1 MAGPT
6 APTPPTAASALAS
19 SSTPAR
25 VVDPPPDA
33 PAPVGDG
40 PGRPFEPTDLPA
52 AGREQHIDTH
62 ARQRVIGRRR
72 RPMVEWCAYASAMAV
87 GVLVLVGPFV
97 GQALR
102 SDASRISMVILGIF
116 AVALVKNFVDIR
128 FLARQMAL
136 ADRQIDQLRR
146 ANNIFVFLQTSSPSL
161 FRDHIDNLYEIFRR
175 DTAISQDNLITLM
188 HTRLMARNRPVD
200 FASSVLVTLGLVGTI
215 VGLILSS
222 SSINQV
228 VGGAASADTA
238 NMLEGVRK
246 AVGGMGVAFYTTLM
260 GAVLGGVCLRL
271 LSSLADTN
279 TDHIVAHVAE
289 LTEIYILP
297 ILRRAARLNERNQQT
312 RRTSKKQTEAQVD
325 ARRLETDAQA
335 SAPVSAGTEPSPASS
350 PDGAPTAGPADTPAS
365 HPA

>member
-1 MAGPT
+1 MAGTTTSSNTESPGK
-6 APTPPTAASALAS
+6 APSDRPPPPPVAS
-19 SSTPAR
+19 
-25 VVDPPPDA
+25 PPPDA
-33 PAPVGDG
+33 PATVTEAP
-40 PGRPFEPTDLPA
+40 PTPTRPFEPTDLPA
-52 AGREQHIDTH
+52 AGREHHIDTH

-72 RPMVEWCAYASAMAV
+72 RPMLEWAAYAGAMAA
-87 GVLVLVGPFV
+87 GVIVLVGRFV
-97 GQALR
+97 GDALR
-102 SDASRISMVILGIF
+102 SDASHITMVILGLFVI
-116 AVALVKNFVDIR
+116 ALVKNFVDTR

-175 DTAISQDNLITLM
+175 DTAISQDNLVTLM

-215 VGLILSS
+215 VGLIVSS
-222 SSINQV
+222 GAINQV
-228 VGGAASADTA
+228 VGGAAQAETAD
-238 NMLEGVRK
+238 MLEGMRK

-271 LSSLADTN
+271 LSNLAETN

-312 RRTSKKQTEAQVD
+312 RRVSSKRSPEADLD
-325 ARRLETDAQA
+325 ARRAEPLPADDP
-335 SAPVSAGTEPSPASS
+335 APVTAPGSDPADVS
-350 PDGAPTAGPADTPAS
+350 GPAG
-365 HPA
+365 